1 MKILEFETKYFAKY
15 LTNLPAGLPTGF
27 DPKNHNIGGLPHHDQ
42 LVRELWRWR
51 DDYDRESRNST
62 LRIRDDA
69 EAMMYQVIEPIDIDR
84 FIFEIWGVFL
94 ADSEFE
100 AELKAKAEKKEEPK
114 V

>member
-1 MKILEFETKYFAKY
+1 MRSSI
-15 LTNLPAGLPTGF
+15 GF
-27 DPKNHNIGGLPHHDQ
+27 DPKNHDIGGLPHHDQ
-42 LVRELWRWR
+42 LVRELWKWR
-51 DDYDRESRNST
+51 DDYERESRNSL

-100 AELKAKAEKKEEPK
+100 AELKTKAEQKENEKKEK
-114 V
+114 SKI